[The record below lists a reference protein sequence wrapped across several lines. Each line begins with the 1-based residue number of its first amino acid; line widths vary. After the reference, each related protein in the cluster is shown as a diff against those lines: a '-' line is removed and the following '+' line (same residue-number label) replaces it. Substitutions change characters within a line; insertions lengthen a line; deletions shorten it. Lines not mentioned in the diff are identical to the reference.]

1 MSVRKICV
9 FLFVNCVFIYRIANT
24 FVASYAMK
32 YSEISFVTRKFLA
45 YTPPPPPNYACLAT
59 ALAITCLISMYMTN
73 IYVKFLLN
81 AMVSNTIFA
90 TFWAVTIAKIIV
102 GIIVFINCSLKRC
115 KSNIRNLSEVMH
127 VGGGGHGKKTC
138 SRKGAT
144 ENFPASAVGS

>member
-1 MSVRKICV
+1 MLKLCILSIRILSKLPSKSTKWHFRDSKFKNFLGPSALATPLLKRTSYTTARFCNMSVRKICV

-45 YTPPPPPNYACLAT
+45 YTPPPPNYACLAT

-81 AMVSNTIFA
+81 AMVSILFLQH
-90 TFWAVTIAKIIV
+90 F
-102 GIIVFINCSLKRC
+102 GQLQLLK
-115 KSNIRNLSEVMH
+115 
-127 VGGGGHGKKTC
+127 
-138 SRKGAT
+138 
-144 ENFPASAVGS
+144 